1 MTNINY
7 RNDRYLACVHLAGLL
22 IAYACYYSFPIAIA
36 PEKNLSGLFNLIV
49 IMLGGVAGLITLMV
63 ALARLKNQTPYL
75 RLGKFFLGFCYWISS
90 SFIYIFIS
98 STDYFHNQLSS
109 IWFLVVFFFGSLYFS
124 VLAIAEMHLKD
135 YLFIIGLMLLIFCLA
150 SA

>member
-1 MTNINY
+1 MTNTNY
-7 RNDRYLACVHLAGLL
+7 RNDLYLACVHLAGLL

-36 PEKNLSGLFNLIV
+36 PEKNLSGLLNLIV
-49 IMLGGVAGLITLMV
+49 MMLGGVAGLIILMI

-90 SFIYIFIS
+90 SFIYILIS
-98 STDYFHNQLSS
+98 STDYFNNQLSS
-109 IWFLVVFFFGSLYFS
+109 IWFFVVFFFGSLYFS

-135 YLFIIGLMLLIFCLA
+135 YLILATIFLGILCFFYF
-150 SA
+150 